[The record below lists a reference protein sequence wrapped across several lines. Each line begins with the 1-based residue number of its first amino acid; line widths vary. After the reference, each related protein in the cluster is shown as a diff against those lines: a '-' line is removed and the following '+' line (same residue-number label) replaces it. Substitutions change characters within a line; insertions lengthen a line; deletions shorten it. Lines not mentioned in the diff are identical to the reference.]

1 MELTCGKHPD
11 RAARARCVE
20 CGNAL
25 CFHCRVRV
33 DGRNWC
39 RGCVPA
45 HLKGRVPGRRSPLF
59 ASILSVVPG
68 LGQLYAG
75 AASRALVFGGS
86 AIALAAHPNLI
97 PFPVPLF
104 LYVFNMFDAW
114 TLAEERNA
122 RVAGDEAPPNVRRQR
137 RFWGLFA
144 GGVAAFAAARTT
156 IAPHLSPD
164 LLWPC
169 ALGLYGAFLL
179 FDRSTNHVRTA

>member
-1 MELTCGKHPD
+1 MAIHCSKHED
-11 RAARARCVE
+11 REARARCVE
-20 CGNAL
+20 CGNGL

-45 HLKGRVPGRRSPLF
+45 HLKGKIPGRRSPLF
-59 ASILSVVPG
+59 ASILSLVPG

-75 AASRALVFGGS
+75 SFSRAVVFGGS
-86 AIALAAHPNLI
+86 AIALGANPSVI
-97 PFPVPLF
+97 PYPVPLF
-104 LYVFNMFDAW
+104 LYVFNLFDAW

-122 RVAGDEAPPNVRRQR
+122 RVAGDDVAPATRMQR

-144 GGVAAFAAARTT
+144 GAVAAFAAARTT
-156 IAPHLSPD
+156 IAPQLSPD

-179 FDRSTNHVRTA
+179 FARSKTDVRTA